1 MTKLIDILCNFDTK
15 TIVLDKVFKYCK
27 PHLLIR
33 AFDKDIK
40 GGVLGCWLIS
50 NRDNGWQLPS

>member
-27 PHLLIR
+27 PYLLIR

-40 GGVLGCWLIS
+40 SVWVGMVV
-50 NRDNGWQLPS
+50 DQ

>member
-50 NRDNGWQLPS
+50 NRDNG